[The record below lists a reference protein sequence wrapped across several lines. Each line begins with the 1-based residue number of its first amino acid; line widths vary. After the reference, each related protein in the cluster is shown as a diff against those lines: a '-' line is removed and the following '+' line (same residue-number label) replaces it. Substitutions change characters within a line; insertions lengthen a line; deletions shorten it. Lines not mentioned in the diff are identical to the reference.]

1 MQKKLSTSQIHSSSL
16 LFNILFIFSILL
28 KVYSQNSFFASSVIL
43 KNLLYVFTLISDFI
57 SSGKP
62 SIELLTKIKIKINN
76 NRVTNK
82 EFASDININRLEEMI
97 KEELTEQKKKN

>member
-1 MQKKLSTSQIHSSSL
+1 ME
-16 LFNILFIFSILL
+16 
-28 KVYSQNSFFASSVIL
+28 
-43 KNLLYVFTLISDFI
+43 
-57 SSGKP
+57 KP

-82 EFASDININRLEEMI
+82 EFASDININKLEEMI